1 LRRKIAGADHAT
13 QDGRV
18 PARESDLRRTLGPGE
33 LVRLAYRLG
42 HQAASGILTLAGC
55 SAAAARPDVLA
66 LRRGA
71 AVCGNGEP
79 GKRALMTRLAR
90 AAAEPV
96 LVARFEDGVTAYPPG
111 ALHQVPLA
119 GWARGH
125 LEAQLDGRLADALLR
140 DLAGAR
146 LAIRPELAP
155 PPADEADRRMLA
167 ALAELRRIDEI
178 WPLARA
184 PRFRLLALLHFLR
197 SVDALAVEPAARP
210 AAARPAP
217 RVADPRRAS
226 ALQLL
231 GVDDAA
237 DLDAIKRA
245 YRRLARAL
253 HPDLQPGADALRRQA
268 LERRFAEV
276 TAAYETLTD

>member
-1 LRRKIAGADHAT
+1 
-13 QDGRV
+13 V

-42 HQAASGILTLAGC
+42 HQAASGVLTLAGC
-55 SAAAARPDVLA
+55 GAAARPDILA
-66 LRRGA
+66 LRRGS
-71 AVCGNGEP
+71 AVCGGEP

-119 GWARGH
+119 GWARAH
-125 LEAQLDGRLADALLR
+125 LEAQLDGGLADALLR

-146 LAIRPELAP
+146 LAIRPEFAP
-155 PPADEADRRMLA
+155 APADEADRRMLA
-167 ALAELRRIDEI
+167 ALAEPRRIDEI

-197 SVDALAVEPAARP
+197 GVGALAVELAARP
-210 AAARPAP
+210 AARLAATPPARP
-217 RVADPRRAS
+217 RVADLRRAS

-231 GVDDAA
+231 GIDAAA

-253 HPDLQPGADALRRQA
+253 HPDLQPDADAMQRQA

-276 TAAYETLTD
+276 TAAYEALTG